1 METAYKV
8 ICNVME
14 KTIVVMDPM
23 REDVVSIKSVHSWMR
38 RCDFSAQYEKENTE
52 VEEKSIDKF
61 YKKYNCCFWPNIEVL
76 DFLVSYATAAPQL
89 RRSSPPRLVE
99 QMRQKEVKLIC
110 NVSDAKNYIWYK
122 DERKIHLPSDR
133 YFVKSH
139 WYLQITD
146 VLKSDSATFVCLASN
161 SYGKLNC
168 TVRLIVEGKS
178 FWNFEQILNWV
189 CCLCFVFVSTQ
200 YNRKRKKILTWRKN
214 LSMSFI
220 KWKNFVYDPTLNIF
234 ENFTCLSEL
243 FFVFV
248 FL

>member
-1 METAYKV
+1 MVLVIAMIGQMKMDVQRRLLWFVQKECFTVMETAYKV

-99 QMRQKEVKLIC
+99 QMREKEVKLIC
-110 NVSDAKNYIWYK
+110 NVSDAKNYIWYTN
-122 DERKIHLPSDR
+122 ERKIHLPSDR

-146 VLKSDSATFVCLASN
+146 VLKSDSGTFVCLASN

-189 CCLCFVFVSTQ
+189 CCLCDDLISFPLNTTEKE
-200 YNRKRKKILTWRKN
+200 RK
-214 LSMSFI
+214 
-220 KWKNFVYDPTLNIF
+220 Y
-234 ENFTCLSEL
+234 
-243 FFVFV
+243 
-248 FL
+248 

>member
-1 METAYKV
+1 
-8 ICNVME
+8 
-14 KTIVVMDPM
+14 M
-23 REDVVSIKSVHSWMR
+23 RTKKKILKLRKNLSIS
-38 RCDFSAQYEKENTE
+38 
-52 VEEKSIDKF
+52 F
-61 YKKYNCCFWPNIEVL
+61 YKKYNYCFQPDIEYL
-76 DFLVSYATAAPQL
+76 NFLVSYVAAAPQL

-146 VLKSDSATFVCLASN
+146 VLKSDSGTFVCLASN

-178 FWNFEQILNWV
+178 F
-189 CCLCFVFVSTQ
+189 
-200 YNRKRKKILTWRKN
+200 
-214 LSMSFI
+214 
-220 KWKNFVYDPTLNIF
+220 
-234 ENFTCLSEL
+234 
-243 FFVFV
+243 
-248 FL
+248 